1 MAKKNL
7 SSLVNGIMGGV
18 NTDIQVETTKKKPS
32 SNADAIKEHVTD
44 SEIMT
49 TSFRAPKILIRK
61 LRMIA
66 GAEGVG
72 VGSIIQAAFE
82 MYINKWEDENGKL
95 LTK

>member
-7 SSLVNGIMGGV
+7 SSLVNGIMGV
-18 NTDIQVETTKKKPS
+18 NNSDSQDETSNKKQS
-32 SNADAIKEHVTD
+32 SKTADNNEFGTA

-82 MYINKWEDENGKL
+82 MYINKWEEENGTL